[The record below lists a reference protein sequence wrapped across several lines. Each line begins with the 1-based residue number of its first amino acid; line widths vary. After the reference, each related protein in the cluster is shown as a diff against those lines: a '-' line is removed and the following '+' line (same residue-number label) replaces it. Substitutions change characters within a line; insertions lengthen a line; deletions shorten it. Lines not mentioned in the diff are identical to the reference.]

1 MTRLFWN
8 RPAGVVLAAF
18 AAAFAWGAAGVSA
31 DEPKSPAKEE
41 AAAKA
46 DAAADKL
53 EAARKAEQA
62 ARDKVRTD
70 VRDGRDTVRDD
81 RKDIRDDRTKGR
93 EEVRTDRKDIGA
105 DRSKTRDAVS
115 GDRKD
120 VRDDREKGRDTV
132 REDRKDI
139 RTDRT
144 DGREAVRDDRKDIR
158 DDRANT
164 REEVSG
170 DRKDLRNDRGNTRET
185 VRDDRQDVR
194 GDRQEGRGEV
204 RDDRKDIRDDRQGTR
219 GEVRGDRQDVRS
231 DRSTNRTTAR
241 DDRGGVRDARRDVR
255 QSRREFIV
263 NRIRSADVGLW
274 LRQMAGGAGVQ
285 VSDVSSNSAMATAG
299 FREGDQLVSVNGQ
312 KVTSEQQFVQALFA
326 DDLRENP
333 VDVAILRD
341 GKPMT
346 LKVNPQEFVTEYEN
360 ADADPLLAH
369 GIIVDD
375 RHGDKI
381 VVHKVLP
388 QSSAYYGG
396 LRSGDTITG
405 ARGQRITALVDLIKT
420 LANTNGTSTSVE
432 VNRGNQT
439 KQLDIEVP
447 GAGVHTTLKPNTD
460 GANVPAAA
468 QKPVLTPPAATK
480 PALPKTTAP
489 RTNQLP

>member
-8 RPAGVVLAAF
+8 RPAGAVLAAV
-18 AAAFAWGAAGVSA
+18 AAAFAWGAGGYTSA

-93 EEVRTDRKDIGA
+93 EEVRTDRKDIGT

-120 VRDDREKGRDTV
+120 VRDDRTTGRETV
-132 REDRKDI
+132 RDDRKDI

-144 DGREAVRDDRKDIR
+144 EGREAVRDDRKDIR
-158 DDRANT
+158 DDRSNT
-164 REEVSG
+164 RDKVG
-170 DRKDLRNDRGNTRET
+170 DDRKDVRNDRSDTRET
-185 VRDDRQDVR
+185 VRDDRKDIR
-194 GDRQEGRGEV
+194 TDRTEGRDAV
-204 RDDRKDIRDDRQGTR
+204 RDDRKDVRDDRQGTR
-219 GEVRGDRQDVRS
+219 DEVRGDRKDVRG
-231 DRSTNRTTAR
+231 DRGDNRSTVR
-241 DDRGGVRDARRDVR
+241 DDREGVRDARRDVR
-255 QSRREFIV
+255 GARREFVV
-263 NRIRSADVGLW
+263 NRIRSGDLGLW
-274 LRQMAGGAGVQ
+274 LRQMAGNTGVQ
-285 VSDVSSNSAMATAG
+285 VSDVSANSAMSSAG
-299 FREGDQLVSVNGQ
+299 LREGDQIVSINGQ
-312 KVTSEQQFVQALFA
+312 PVTSERQFVDTLFA
-326 DDLRENP
+326 DHEKAATVIVTRG
-333 VDVAILRD
+333 
-341 GKPMT
+341 GKQTT
-346 LKVNPQEFVTEYEN
+346 LTMNPQDFVKEYES
-360 ADADPLLAH
+360 AESDPLIAA

-375 RHGDKI
+375 RNGDKI

-388 QSSAYYGG
+388 QSSAYYSG
-396 LRSGDTITG
+396 LRSGDTITS
-405 ARGQRITALVDLIKT
+405 ARGQRLTALVDLIKA
-420 LANTNGTSTSVE
+420 LANTNGTATSVE

-439 KQLDIEVP
+439 RQLDIEVP

-460 GANVPAAA
+460 SPNLPAAA
-468 QKPVLTPPAATK
+468 KKPVLTPPGSTK
-480 PALPKTTAP
+480 PALPPATVP